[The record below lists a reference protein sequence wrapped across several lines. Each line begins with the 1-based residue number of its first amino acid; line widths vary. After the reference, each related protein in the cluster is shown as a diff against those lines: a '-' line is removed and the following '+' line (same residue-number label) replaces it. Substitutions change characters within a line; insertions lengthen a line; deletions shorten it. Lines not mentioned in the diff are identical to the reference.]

1 MRNTK
6 NLLEAMP
13 LAMLPTKSLQHCQD
27 QMILAI
33 IFFYKFIA
41 ILYKLKVQFCN
52 HTTFL
57 LVIIFRQHLNF
68 ERISILKEPR
78 QWQKKTNSLKSLFC
92 TSGREGSPK
101 ISDCWC
107 AMLYHSSG
115 CCQISVFLKKK
126 SWNVKKLYKKF
137 LWKPYCCRNPII
149 HVKHL

>member
-78 QWQKKTNSLKSLFC
+78 QWQKKQIRRSHYFVHQEGKVLQRYRIVDVPCYITLQVVAKSQSFWKRNHEMSRSYTKNSC
-92 TSGREGSPK
+92 E
-101 ISDCWC
+101 
-107 AMLYHSSG
+107 
-115 CCQISVFLKKK
+115 
-126 SWNVKKLYKKF
+126 
-137 LWKPYCCRNPII
+137 NPIVAEI
-149 HVKHL
+149 R

>member
-78 QWQKKTNSLKSLFC
+78 QWQKKNKFAEVIILYIRKGRFSKDIGLLMCHVMSLFRLLPNFSLFEKEIMKC
-92 TSGREGSPK
+92 QEVIQKIPVKTLLLPK
-101 ISDCWC
+101 SD
-107 AMLYHSSG
+107 
-115 CCQISVFLKKK
+115 
-126 SWNVKKLYKKF
+126 
-137 LWKPYCCRNPII
+137 NPC
-149 HVKHL
+149 